1 MPTYL
6 ISGLVL
12 AVDGT
17 VAGAD
22 EVPPGTLA
30 DLVVTRRGERPV
42 PATIADGRRL
52 QAVTWGEEMQY
63 STVESADG
71 SVLLRLH
78 GTVDFV
84 VGADRRTVE
93 AWTDPSCEPEMF
105 GILVAGNLLATVL
118 ALRGETV
125 LHASAVEVAGR
136 AVAFVAH
143 SGMGKS
149 TLAALACARGAR
161 FVTDDL
167 LRLHHADCGPVRC
180 WPGMAENRLRRNL
193 GEIVDPA
200 TAGDAPT
207 RTSIDGRTVWRP
219 SASASPPE
227 LAAIVLP
234 VLDDGQRDVEVR
246 ELPAGAALLELT
258 RRPRILGWEDAAV
271 RGRAFAEL
279 ARLVRSV
286 PVYLARLPWGPP
298 FDPGTVDALLAAA
311 GVAVSGR
318 GTPTPAA

>member
-1 MPTYL
+1 MRSYL

-12 AVDGT
+12 AVDGI

-22 EVPPGTLA
+22 EVPPGTPA

-42 PATIADGRRL
+42 PPTIAPGRRL
-52 QAVTWGEEMQY
+52 QAVTWGEQMQY
-63 STVESADG
+63 STVESVDG

-93 AWTDPSCEPEMF
+93 AWTDPSCEPEML

-167 LRLHHADCGPVRC
+167 LRLRHVDGEPVRC
-180 WPGMAENRLRRNL
+180 WPGLGENRLRRPL
-193 GEIVDPA
+193 GDIVDA
-200 TAGDAPT
+200 AAAGGEPT

-219 SASASPPE
+219 PPAAAPPE
-227 LAAIVLP
+227 LASVVLP
-234 VLDDGQRDVEVR
+234 VLDDDRREVEVC
-246 ELPAGAALLELT
+246 ELTAGAALLELT

-271 RGRAFAEL
+271 RARAFTEL

-298 FDPGTVDALLAAA
+298 FDPGAVDVLLAAA
-311 GVAVSGR
+311 GVPVSGR